1 MKQLSLDALGREM
14 QDSMKSG
21 DKLRVAT
28 LKLLMSAIKNAQV
41 AKRGDLTDDES
52 IEVVSREFK
61 KRQEAAQEYRK
72 AGREDRASAE
82 EAEAEILKEWMPQ
95 QLSSEE
101 VQRLV
106 DEAVTETGA
115 ATPAEMGKVMGVL
128 MPKLKGK
135 ADGKLVS
142 ELVRKK
148 LGGA

>member
-1 MKQLSLDALGREM
+1 MKELSLEALGSEMRE
-14 QDSMKSG
+14 SMKSG
-21 DKLRVAT
+21 DKLRVST

-61 KRQEAAQEYRK
+61 KRQEAAQEYRN
-72 AGREDRASAE
+72 AGREDRASTE

-106 DEAVTETGA
+106 DEAVNETGA
-115 ATPAEMGKVMGVL
+115 ATAAEMGKVMGVL
-128 MPKLKGK
+128 MPKLKGR

-142 ELVRKK
+142 DLVRKK

>member
-1 MKQLSLDALGREM
+1 MKELNLDALGSEM

-41 AKRGDLTDDES
+41 AKRGDLTDEEG

-82 EAEAEILKEWMPQ
+82 EAEAEILKEWLPE

-106 DEAVTETGA
+106 EEAVNETGA

-148 LGGA
+148 LGA